1 MDTKTVIASKISS
14 GIISLDEL
22 LQGLRFGDNV
32 IFLTSKPRYIMRW
45 KTASDIR
52 LYCAM
57 GFETQDVERKTISI
71 LRVLNDCETPLG
83 SRVIARR
90 LKDCGIELGERA
102 VRYHLK
108 LMDEG
113 GLTHLVGQRDGR
125 ILTKQGVEEIECALV
140 KDKVG
145 FAISRIELLSLRTNF
160 DLDKLTGSVPINV
173 SFFPKAVFDK
183 ALEAM
188 KPAFAAGLCASNLV
202 AIAQAGEV
210 LGEVVIPQDKV
221 GLATVCSV
229 VINGVLLK
237 LGVPV
242 NSKFSGI
249 LQFRNSKPVRFVELI
264 NYSGCSLDPS
274 DVFIRAKM
282 TSVSKVASDGDGKIL
297 ATYRDIPAP
306 CQSIM
311 EKTINK
317 LRKSNIGVVLTVGGI
332 GEPLYEIS
340 AEPNRISIV
349 LLNGLNPVAAAVEA
363 GVEVE
368 TRGMSTVIEY
378 KDLTNFEEVMALIP
392 VSIIPC
398 LDIKEGR
405 VVKGVKFVNLIDAR
419 DPVEAATT
427 YCKQGADELVFL
439 DIFAT
444 VENRKT
450 RLEWVKGVR
459 DVTTIPFAVGGGIA
473 SIEDMKAL
481 IDLGVDKVSI
491 NTAAVR
497 RPQLI
502 TEAATE
508 FGMERLVVA
517 IDGRKNPPESGLP
530 RLEVV
535 VKSGD
540 ESTGIDIVDWAK
552 RVEQLGAGQILLT
565 SKDADGTKDGYDLEM
580 TRAVAEAVAIPVTAS
595 GGAGTLEH
603 LYQAVATGKASAV
616 LAASIF
622 HFGEISIAEAKA
634 YLKKKGIAVNN

>member
-1 MDTKTVIASKISS
+1 
-14 GIISLDEL
+14 
-22 LQGLRFGDNV
+22 
-32 IFLTSKPRYIMRW
+32 
-45 KTASDIR
+45 
-52 LYCAM
+52 
-57 GFETQDVERKTISI
+57 
-71 LRVLNDCETPLG
+71 
-83 SRVIARR
+83 
-90 LKDCGIELGERA
+90 
-102 VRYHLK
+102 
-108 LMDEG
+108 
-113 GLTHLVGQRDGR
+113 
-125 ILTKQGVEEIECALV
+125 
-140 KDKVG
+140 
-145 FAISRIELLSLRTNF
+145 
-160 DLDKLTGSVPINV
+160 
-173 SFFPKAVFDK
+173 
-183 ALEAM
+183 
-188 KPAFAAGLCASNLV
+188 
-202 AIAQAGEV
+202 
-210 LGEVVIPQDKV
+210 
-221 GLATVCSV
+221 
-229 VINGVLLK
+229 
-237 LGVPV
+237 
-242 NSKFSGI
+242 
-249 LQFRNSKPVRFVELI
+249 
-264 NYSGCSLDPS
+264 
-274 DVFIRAKM
+274 
-282 TSVSKVASDGDGKIL
+282 
-297 ATYRDIPAP
+297 
-306 CQSIM
+306 
-311 EKTINK
+311 
-317 LRKSNIGVVLTVGGI
+317 
-332 GEPLYEIS
+332 
-340 AEPNRISIV
+340 
-349 LLNGLNPVAAAVEA
+349 
-363 GVEVE
+363 
-368 TRGMSTVIEY
+368 
-378 KDLTNFEEVMALIP
+378 LIP

-405 VVKGVKFVNLIDAR
+405 VVKGVKFVNLVDAR

-491 NTAAVR
+491 NTTAVR

-502 TEAATE
+502 TEAAAE

-565 SKDADGTKDGYDLEM
+565 SKDADGTREGYDLEM

-622 HFGEISIAEAKA
+622 HFGEISIAEAKT
-634 YLKKKGIAVNN
+634 YLKKKGIVVNN